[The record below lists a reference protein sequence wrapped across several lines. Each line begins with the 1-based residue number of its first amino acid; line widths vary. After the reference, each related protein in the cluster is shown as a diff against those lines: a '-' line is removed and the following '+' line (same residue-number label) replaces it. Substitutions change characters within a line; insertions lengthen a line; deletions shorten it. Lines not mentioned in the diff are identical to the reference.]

1 MGSNEDQP
9 GCLKAVHT
17 QHCILQQGAPLL
29 PHQQLMEEKINC
41 HHTREEDISPQTAW
55 EMLLGH

>member
-9 GCLKAVHT
+9 GCLKAVPAK
-17 QHCILQQGAPLL
+17 HCSLQQGAPLL
-29 PHQQLMEEKINC
+29 PHQQIMEEKINSR
-41 HHTREEDISPQTAW
+41 HAHEEDISSQTVW